1 MAQLYTNNALSL
13 LENSLT
19 SSGLEIHVIPG
30 DGVLYPQPTNPGDFF
45 LVTLEDP
52 HNAGQTEIVKIIQRI
67 DDTLY
72 IDPLVGRGFDDTTA
86 RAWAPDVLV
95 DHRITA
101 YTLRK
106 IEQVKGAVTNPDDPN
121 IVQSNQSLISD
132 TYEVVFPNNL
142 SCKWIVTVLH
152 EPTGR
157 ISIAEVL
164 AAYRPAP
171 LTPSYTVYAK
181 TGDNLKYTMSVVSS
195 GSEMRL
201 VVNNTDT
208 VDFRINCIRLNY

>member
-1 MAQLYTNNALSL
+1 MTQLYTNNAISL

-19 SSGLEIHVIPG
+19 SSSLEIQVIPG
-30 DGVLYPQPTNPGDFF
+30 DGALFPQPTNPGDFF
-45 LVTLEDP
+45 LVTLEDS
-52 HNAGQTEIVKIIQRI
+52 HNAGTTEIVKIILRVG
-67 DDTLY
+67 DTLY
-72 IDPLVGRGFDDTTA
+72 IDPLWGRGFDDTLA
-86 RAWAPDVLV
+86 RAWPADTLV

-106 IEQVKGAVTNPDDPN
+106 IEQVRGAISNPDDPN
-121 IVQSNQSLISD
+121 IVLPSNSLVSD
-132 TYEVVFPNNL
+132 TYTVQFPNQL

-152 EPTGR
+152 EATGR

-171 LTPSYTVYAK
+171 LSPSYVTYAK
-181 TGDNLKYTMSVVSS
+181 TGDNLKYVISVVSS
-195 GSEMRL
+195 GTEMRL
-201 VVNNTDT
+201 NVTNTDT

>member
-1 MAQLYTNNALSL
+1 MTQLYTNNAISL
-13 LENSLT
+13 LENPLTT
-19 SSGLEIHVIPG
+19 SSLEIQVIPG
-30 DGVLYPQPTNPGDFF
+30 DGDLFPQPANPGDFF

-52 HNAGQTEIVKIIQRI
+52 HNVGTTEIVKVIQRI
-67 DDTLY
+67 GDTLY
-72 IDPLVGRGFDDTTA
+72 IDPIFGRAFDDTIA
-86 RAWAPDVLV
+86 RTWSADTLV

-106 IEQVKGAVTNPDDPN
+106 IEQVKGSISNPDDPN
-121 IVQSNQSLISD
+121 IVLPGNSLVSD
-132 TYEVVFPNNL
+132 TYEVQFPNQL

-152 EPTGR
+152 EATGR

-171 LTPSYTVYAK
+171 LSPSYVVYAK
-181 TGDNLKYTMSVVSS
+181 TGDNLKYSINVISNA
-195 GSEMRL
+195 SEMRL
-201 VVNNTDT
+201 NVNNTDL